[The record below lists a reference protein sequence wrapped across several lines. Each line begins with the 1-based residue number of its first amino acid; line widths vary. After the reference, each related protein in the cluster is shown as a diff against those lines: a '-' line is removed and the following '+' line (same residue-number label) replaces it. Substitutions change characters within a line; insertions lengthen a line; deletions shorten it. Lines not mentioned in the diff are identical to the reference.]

1 MITSLISTAVCVLL
15 TVVEMALIG
24 LAVKHLAASV
34 CTASLLWFACMRGVN
49 SMMSKSVLGSKVQ
62 SFQYLHSTL

>member
-1 MITSLISTAVCVLL
+1 MASLISTAVCVLF

-24 LAVKHLAASV
+24 FAVIHLAASV
-34 CTASLLWFACMRGVN
+34 RTASLLWFACMPGVN
-49 SMMSKSVLGSKVQ
+49 SMMSKSVFASNVQ